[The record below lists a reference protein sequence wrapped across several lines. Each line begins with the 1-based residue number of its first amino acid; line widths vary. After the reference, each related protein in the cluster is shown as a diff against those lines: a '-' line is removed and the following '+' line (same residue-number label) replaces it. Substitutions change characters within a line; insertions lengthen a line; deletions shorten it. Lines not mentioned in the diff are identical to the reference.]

1 MDVVSRSRAR
11 RGVIFSDFGILAL
24 LGLAVFLLHMLTNG
38 QYGFHRDELETLDDA
53 RFPAWGYVEYPPFA
67 PSVARLALAL
77 FGPSLVALRLFAAL
91 AQSIAIVL
99 AGLIT
104 VGPGRHGTGRRYRA
118 RLADPGSAVSVHV
131 IRLPVVGFN
140 RFSHHPAAGNRGP
153 SLVAWNRCRRRS
165 GDDD

>member
-99 AGLIT
+99 AGLMT
-104 VGPGRHGTGRRYRA
+104 RSLG
-118 RLADPGSAVSVHV
+118 GS
-131 IRLPVVGFN
+131 R
-140 RFSHHPAAGNRGP
+140 
-153 SLVAWNRCRRRS
+153 
-165 GDDD
+165 